1 MAGILTRGV
10 AAWFALLGLAIVNGA
25 VREALL
31 VPRWGERAAHAL
43 STIALSA
50 GILLLTWLAIRWV
63 RPRSPR
69 DAWAIGGLWVALTLA
84 FEFLAGH
91 YLFGHPWSRLLADY
105 NVLAGRIWPLVPI
118 VTFLSPILSAR
129 ARRCF

>member
-1 MAGILTRGV
+1 MARVLTRGA
-10 AAWFALLGLAIVNGA
+10 AAWVALLGLAIVNGA
-25 VREALL
+25 VREAFLRPWL
-31 VPRWGERAAHAL
+31 GELAAHAL

-50 GILLLTWLAIRWV
+50 GILLVTWLAIRRV

-105 NVLAGRIWPLVPI
+105 DVPAGRIWPLVPI
-118 VTFLSPILSAR
+118 VTALAPVLSAR
-129 ARRCF
+129 ARRLL